1 MQLLSLHIKK
11 LGLALVITSITM
23 SALASG
29 TDPKKKAAQS
39 SKDTTV
45 QSNSLEQK
53 GFKDLFANDTY
64 NPAKPYTT
72 QINPVVMPFVE
83 DYLRVH
89 EKSLLAMKSWAGPY
103 FTMMD
108 GILAS
113 YGLPK
118 ELKYLAVIESNLQS
132 TAQSWAGAVGPW
144 QFMPE
149 TGRRMGLIITSRYDE
164 RRDYYKSTHAAARYL
179 KELYSDLGDWLLVIA
194 AYNGGP
200 GRVTNAIKR
209 SGSHDFWSLQYHLP
223 QESRNHVKKFIST
236 HFIMEGGGG
245 QTTSTKA
252 EWANHQ
258 VKMAD
263 ETLQLQTQIDPQILA
278 STETTDVQGRYNS
291 VVVAN
296 ALMLDINTFNALN
309 PNFDAMVNGEKGYSL
324 RIPKEKMELF
334 KTNRFN
340 ILYQSVILTMQKAN
354 NTGVNYPS
362 ADAKPTVAKPT
373 SSKSKK

>member
-1 MQLLSLHIKK
+1 MQLFPKHIKK
-11 LGLALVITSITM
+11 LGVFFAVSTISL
-23 SALASG
+23 SAMASG
-29 TDPKKKAAQS
+29 TDPKKKTAAAT
-39 SKDTTV
+39 KDTTV
-45 QSNSLEQK
+45 QQNSLEQK
-53 GFKDLFANDTY
+53 GFKDLFSNDSY
-64 NPAKPYTT
+64 NPATPYTT

-83 DYLRVH
+83 DYLRIH
-89 EKSLLAMKSWAGPY
+89 EKSLLSMKSWAGPY

-118 ELKYLAVIESNLQS
+118 ELKYLAVIESNLKS
-132 TAQSWAGAVGPW
+132 NAQSWAGAVGPW

-149 TGRRMGLIITSRYDE
+149 TGRRMGLVITSRYDE

-179 KELYSDLGDWLLVIA
+179 KELYDDLGDWLLVIA

-236 HFIMEGGGG
+236 HCVMEGGGG
-245 QTTSTKA
+245 QTTSTKT

-263 ETLQLQTQIDPQILA
+263 QTLQLQTQLDPQILA
-278 STETTDVQGRYNS
+278 NTETTDVQGRYNS
-291 VVVAN
+291 VVLAN
-296 ALMLDINTFNALN
+296 AIMLDINTFNALN
-309 PNFDAMVNGEKGYSL
+309 PNFDAMVHGEVGYSL

-334 KTNRFN
+334 KANRFN

-354 NTGVNYPS
+354 NTGVNYPN
-362 ADAKPTVAKPT
+362 AEVKQPTVKPAT
-373 SSKSKK
+373 PKSKK

>member
-1 MQLLSLHIKK
+1 
-11 LGLALVITSITM
+11 
-23 SALASG
+23 
-29 TDPKKKAAQS
+29 
-39 SKDTTV
+39 
-45 QSNSLEQK
+45 
-53 GFKDLFANDTY
+53 
-64 NPAKPYTT
+64 
-72 QINPVVMPFVE
+72 
-83 DYLRVH
+83 
-89 EKSLLAMKSWAGPY
+89 
-103 FTMMD
+103 
-108 GILAS
+108 
-113 YGLPK
+113 
-118 ELKYLAVIESNLQS
+118 
-132 TAQSWAGAVGPW
+132 
-144 QFMPE
+144 MPE

-179 KELYSDLGDWLLVIA
+179 RELYSDLGDWLLVIA

-200 GRVTNAIKR
+200 GKVTNAIKR

-236 HFIMEGGGG
+236 HLVMEGGGG

-309 PNFDAMVNGEKGYSL
+309 PNFDAMVNGEKGYTL

-340 ILYQSVILTMQKAN
+340 ILYQSVILTMQKAS

-362 ADAKPTVAKPT
+362 ADAKPTVVKPT
-373 SSKSKK
+373 APKSKK